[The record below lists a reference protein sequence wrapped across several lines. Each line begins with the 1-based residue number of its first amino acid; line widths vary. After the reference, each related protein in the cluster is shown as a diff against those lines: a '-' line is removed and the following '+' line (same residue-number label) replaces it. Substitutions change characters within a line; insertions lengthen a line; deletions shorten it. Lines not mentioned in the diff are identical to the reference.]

1 MHGQNFPL
9 ITNNTGCLMTI
20 RIAAGSSAFG
30 ESLLFSENLKEI
42 YRNPK
47 KLKPLTYHS
56 ITNGDFCFFSQWI
69 TIESQRRER

>member
-1 MHGQNFPL
+1 M

-20 RIAAGSSAFG
+20 RIAGGSYAFG

-56 ITNGDFCFFSQWI
+56 ITNGDFCFFRNGLQ
-69 TIESQRRER
+69 

>member
-1 MHGQNFPL
+1 
-9 ITNNTGCLMTI
+9 MTI
-20 RIAAGSSAFG
+20 RIAADSSAFG

-56 ITNGDFCFFSQWI
+56 ITNGDFCFFRNGLQ
-69 TIESQRRER
+69 

>member
-1 MHGQNFPL
+1 
-9 ITNNTGCLMTI
+9 MTI

-56 ITNGDFCFFSQWI
+56 ITNGDFCFFRNGLQYNHKGEKDDADEN
-69 TIESQRRER
+69 TGH

>member
-1 MHGQNFPL
+1 M

-47 KLKPLTYHS
+47 NRGVCEQGCS
-56 ITNGDFCFFSQWI
+56 
-69 TIESQRRER
+69 